1 MGMLLLWIESEVS
14 WMGLLVDDLLLF
26 VWLDVYWLLEL
37 CWVDLLVLVSD
48 VVYDVW
54 VMDFKCRIILEVFDG
69 FGILEVF
76 GDELWFW

>member
-1 MGMLLLWIESEVS
+1 M
-14 WMGLLVDDLLLF
+14 
-26 VWLDVYWLLEL
+26 
-37 CWVDLLVLVSD
+37 LVSD